1 MQLWLKV
8 LNILSIIIYF
18 NYYLIFSAKKFIYDT
33 AIAVN
38 YSIAVNYFKNS
49 LNLRIMPMTQ

>member
-1 MQLWLKV
+1 MAK
-8 LNILSIIIYF
+8 NINYLV

-38 YSIAVNYFKNS
+38 YSVFKKFFKLTYNANHDS
-49 LNLRIMPMTQ
+49 VK